1 MTSRSLLFIT
11 ATCIAVAA
19 LTWLLRDEAET
30 PGASPDSGTVETER
44 PPEPRSERRA
54 ESERRESPI
63 LESDPAEKD
72 VPEAR
77 PNAASPSAT
86 SRQAR
91 VKNERLPMRIREP
104 LGSRFSDRRLA
115 HLGNIPVPINPG
127 ALADEIEYIRTLW
140 IRAKEEEEAQFER
153 STDSWVPREV
163 RAAAIKKTLRSDLGD
178 EYYDA
183 MLYATDQ
190 PNRARIGNVI
200 GTSPAAAAGLRI
212 KDLVLRYN
220 GERVFEANDLKR
232 LSASSDPERVVVV
245 WIRRNGEEME
255 MYVPGGPLGIRYFP
269 LWEEPTR
276 E

>member
-1 MTSRSLLFIT
+1 MTSRSLLFVT

-30 PGASPDSGTVETER
+30 PGAAADSSTVAAER
-44 PPEPRSERRA
+44 PPEPRIERRA
-54 ESERRESPI
+54 ESAHRESPI

-77 PNAASPSAT
+77 PNAGSPSAA

-115 HLGNIPVPINPG
+115 DLGYSAEV
-127 ALADEIEYIRTLW
+127 IEYVRTFW

-212 KDLVLRYN
+212 KDLVLSYN

-232 LSASSDPERVVVV
+232 LSASSDPERFVDV
-245 WIRRNGEEME
+245 WIRRNGEEMQ